1 MADAPSMAVLRRGVQ
16 VTPQLRAGMWFTIG
30 VALAA
35 ASGRIIVPIVIQ
47 LILDRGVLGDQG
59 FRPTFVLTACAFAVV
74 LILAVGVLS
83 RATMVRLIETAQHS
97 LHDLR
102 VTVFDH
108 IHRLSIADHNEL
120 KRGTLTARVTSDME
134 QLALFLRWGAIA
146 WIISVAIV
154 IGTVTTMA
162 FYSWQ
167 LTLVALAVYVPM
179 IPYAYA
185 IQRGQLSAY
194 DTLRNRVSD
203 TLNVTSEIVMGAAV
217 VRAYGYTERSRA
229 RMQRAIDGQFKA
241 QMRAQRYFSLYLPL
255 TDILGGLALGA
266 TVAVGVWWGPSWG
279 LSAGTLVAFLF
290 LVNMLLNPVTMITEV
305 LDQTQT
311 AFAGWRKV
319 LAVLDHEIDIVDA
332 EPGLPL
338 PDGSLSVRAR
348 NVDFR
353 YREGDQVLYDVNVEI
368 PAGTR
373 VAIVGETGSGKTTFA
388 RLIARLADPTAGA
401 IEIGGQALAEI
412 AGADR
417 RRAIRMVPQDGF
429 LFDATVGEN
438 VTFGRHGA
446 TVADAAESFERLG
459 LGEWL
464 TKLRSGLATEVGERG
479 ESLSVGE
486 RQLVALARAQLADPG
501 LLILDEATS
510 AVDPETE
517 QALSVAL
524 DRLSAGR
531 TTISIAHR
539 LSTAEAA
546 DLVLVFDKGRLV
558 EHGHHDELVALGGIY
573 AGLFE
578 SWLGNTRDAA
588 A

>member
-1 MADAPSMAVLRRGVQ
+1 MADAPSLAVVRRGVE

-35 ASGRIIVPIVIQ
+35 ATGRIIVPIVIQ
-47 LILDRGVLGDQG
+47 IILDRGVLGDQG
-59 FRPTFVLTACAFAVV
+59 FRPTFVLTACALAVV
-74 LILAVGVLS
+74 LILIVGVLS

-154 IGTVTTMA
+154 IGTVATMA

-167 LTLVALAVYVPM
+167 LTLVALAVYLPM
-179 IPYAYA
+179 IPYAYS
-185 IQRGQLSAY
+185 IQKGQLAAY
-194 DTLRNRVSD
+194 DALRNRVSD

-229 RMQRAIDGQFKA
+229 RMRGAIDGQFKA

-255 TDILGGLALGA
+255 TDIIGGLALGA
-266 TVAVGVWWGPSWG
+266 TVAAGVWWGPSWG

-311 AFAGWRKV
+311 ALAGWRKV
-319 LAVLDHEIDIVDA
+319 LAVLDQPVDIVDPN
-332 EPGLPL
+332 PGLPL
-338 PDGSLSVRAR
+338 PAGPLSVQAR
-348 NVDFR
+348 GVDFR
-353 YREGDQVLYDVNVEI
+353 YREGDQVLYGIDVEI

-373 VAIVGETGSGKTTFA
+373 VAVVGETGSGKTTFA
-388 RLIARLADPTAGA
+388 RLIARLADPTAGN
-401 IEIGGQALAEI
+401 IEVADVPLTEV

-438 VTFGRHGA
+438 VTFGRDGA
-446 TVADAAESFERLG
+446 TLADAAESFEHLG
-459 LGEWL
+459 LGAWL
-464 TKLRSGLATEVGERG
+464 AKLRSGLSTEVGERG

-546 DLVLVFDKGRLV
+546 DLVLVFDKGHLV

-573 AGLFE
+573 ASLFE

>member
-1 MADAPSMAVLRRGVQ
+1 MAVLRRGVQ

-35 ASGRIIVPIVIQ
+35 AAGRIIVPIVIQ
-47 LILDRGVLGDQG
+47 LILDRGVLGDEG
-59 FRPTFVLTACAFAVV
+59 FRPRFVLVACAVAVV

-154 IGTVTTMA
+154 VGTVATMA

-167 LTLVALAVYVPM
+167 LTLVALAVYLPM
-179 IPYAYA
+179 IPYANS
-185 IQRGQLSAY
+185 IQKGQLSAY
-194 DTLRNRVSD
+194 DALRNRVSD

-229 RMQRAIDGQFKA
+229 RMRDAIDGQFKA
-241 QMRAQRYFSLYLPL
+241 QMRAQRYFALYLPM
-255 TDILGGLALGA
+255 TDIIGGLALGA
-266 TVAVGVWWGPSWG
+266 TVAVGVWWGPGWG

-311 AFAGWRKV
+311 ALAGWRKV
-319 LAVLDHEIDIVDA
+319 LAVLDQPIDIVDPV
-332 EPGLPL
+332 PGTALPA
-338 PDGSLSVRAR
+338 GSLAVRATG
-348 NVDFR
+348 VDFR
-353 YREGDQVLYDVNVEI
+353 YREGDQVLYDVTVDI

-388 RLIARLADPTAGA
+388 RLIARLADPTAGT
-401 IEIGGQALAEI
+401 IEIAGVPLTEV

-438 VTFGRHGA
+438 VTFGRDGA
-446 TVADAAESFERLG
+446 TLVDAAESFERLG
-459 LGEWL
+459 LGDWL
-464 TKLRSGLATEVGERG
+464 AKLRSGLSTEVGERG

-524 DRLSAGR
+524 ERLSAGR

-546 DLVLVFDKGRLV
+546 DLVLVFDKGHLI
-558 EHGHHDELVALGGIY
+558 EQGHHDELVALGGIY

-578 SWLGNTRDAA
+578 SWLGNTRDAVA
-588 A
+588 